1 MTVVDEHAII
11 RVAGWRKYPWLV
23 HGFSTRSTGD
33 FLDWPSDEV
42 ITQAFGGG
50 NATATLR
57 QIHSGRVVRADSG
70 WGNERPE
77 ADAVVTAQAGVLTG
91 VRTADCVP
99 VLLVDPV
106 RKAVAAVHVGWRG
119 AVAGVL
125 ENSLDQLSE
134 HFGSRS
140 ADLEA
145 ATGPAIGSCC
155 FEVGPEVAS
164 QFPTE
169 FVSAKKPR
177 PHIDLSEYVRA
188 LLIDRGV
195 SNVTRVAECTM
206 CHPDR
211 YYSYRGQGAATGR
224 MISVVGVR

>member
-77 ADAVVTAQAGVLTG
+77 ADAVVTAQAGVLT
-91 VRTADCVP
+91 
-99 VLLVDPV
+99 
-106 RKAVAAVHVGWRG
+106 
-119 AVAGVL
+119 GVL